1 MLLKSLEARFAGHK
15 APLLIA
21 GRDTLSFADIA
32 DAPPSPLGDIRP
44 GDVVALIGD
53 FEPRAIQSLL
63 RLFDL
68 GAVVVPLTLDTH
80 ADHAY
85 FFEAAGVDVV
95 LDGEGVRRLRC
106 KRLSH
111 PLLDH
116 LRLAGHAGLVL
127 FSSGTTG
134 RPKAILHDFE
144 TFVARF
150 QTPRPALRTLNFL
163 LFDHIGGI
171 NTLFHTLFNHGTTVI
186 PSGRSPEAVL
196 QDIAV
201 HAVELLPTTPTFL
214 RLTLMSGL
222 LEGGAPPSL
231 RVVTY
236 GTEAMDQATLDR
248 LCGLMPEVDFRQTY
262 GMSELGILRVKS
274 RKRDSLWMKIAG
286 EGVEF
291 RVAKGTLRIRAEN
304 RMLGYLNAP
313 SPFDPEGWYD
323 THDLAD
329 YDGEWLRIVGRAS
342 AVISV
347 GGLKVLPE
355 AIERAALAH
364 PAVLHARAEGKPNP
378 LTGQHIELTCE
389 AAPEAVLDRRSLRA
403 HLKRC
408 LPEALIPHR
417 IRLGPVAIGHRF
429 KRA

>member
-1 MLLKSLEARFAGHK
+1 MLLKSLEARFAGHQ
-15 APLLIA
+15 APLLI
-21 GRDTLSFADIA
+21 GGQNTFSFADIA
-32 DAPPSPLGDIRP
+32 EAPPSPLGDIRS

-53 FEPRAIQSLL
+53 FEPRAIQNLL

-68 GAVVVPLTLDTH
+68 GAIVVPLTLDTQ
-80 ADHAY
+80 ADHDY
-85 FFEAAGVDVV
+85 FFDAAGVDVV
-95 LDGEGVRRLRC
+95 LDSAGTRRLRSE
-106 KRLSH
+106 RLSH
-111 PLLDH
+111 PLLDQ

-144 TFVARF
+144 TFLTRF

-196 QDIAV
+196 QDIAD
-201 HAVELLPTTPTFL
+201 HDVELLPTTPTFL
-214 RLTLMSGL
+214 RLALMSGL
-222 LEGGAPPSL
+222 LQSGAPPSL

-236 GTEAMDQATLDR
+236 GTEAMDQATLET

-274 RKRDSLWMKIAG
+274 RKRDSLWMKVAG
-286 EGVEF
+286 EGVETK
-291 RVAKGTLRIRAEN
+291 VDKGTLRIRAEN

-329 YDGEWLRIVGRAS
+329 YDGGWLRIVGRAS
-342 AVISV
+342 SVISV

-389 AAPEAVLDRRSLRA
+389 PPPDIPLDRKRLRE
-403 HLKRC
+403 HLKSR

-429 KRA
+429 KRV